1 MFMCEIVSPVYRE
14 AFWPGVLYEHT
25 VETIVYLYPSV
36 ILLYEHI
43 EV

>member
-14 AFWPGVLYEHT
+14 AFQPGVLYEHT
-25 VETIVYLYPSV
+25 IVYLYPSG